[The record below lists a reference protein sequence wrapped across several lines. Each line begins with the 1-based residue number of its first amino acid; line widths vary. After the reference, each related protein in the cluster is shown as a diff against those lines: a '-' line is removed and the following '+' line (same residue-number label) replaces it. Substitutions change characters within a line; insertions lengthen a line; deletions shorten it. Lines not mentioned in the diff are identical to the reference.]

1 MHHDLD
7 KLLDGLAHQGE
18 RVFALQSAL
27 TACKALG
34 PDNGGAGEQEKT
46 RLISGWLKACGVTDL
61 LRVDAPD
68 PRVPGGLRPNLIA
81 RLPGA
86 SARTLWLFGHTD
98 VVPPGDSAAWRSD
111 PWQVRREGD
120 MLYGRGVEDNQQAL
134 VSMLVLAEE
143 LQRLAVTPELT
154 LGLVFMADEET
165 GNRYGMEYLL
175 AQAAGLF
182 GPQDLYIV
190 PDAGTRRGDAIEVA
204 EKCTLWLKVRVTGTQ
219 CHASMPHKGRN
230 AFLAGAEMVREIDAL
245 HEAFPETNP
254 LFTPPC
260 STFVPSKHEPNV
272 PAVNIV
278 PGSDIF
284 FVDCR
289 LVPGVDPQ
297 DALAAARARA
307 AEVARRHAVTIEV
320 EEERCQPA
328 SATPPDSPVCPGSG
342 KPP

>member
-46 RLISGWLKACGVTDL
+46 RLISGWLKACGGDGSAARGRAGSARSRRT
-61 LRVDAPD
+61 APT
-68 PRVPGGLRPNLIA
+68 LIA

-143 LQRLAVTPELT
+143 LQRLAVTPSLP
-154 LGLVFMADEET
+154 LVLSSWPMKRRATATAWNTCWLRRPGFS
-165 GNRYGMEYLL
+165 
-175 AQAAGLF
+175 AAGS
-182 GPQDLYIV
+182 LY
-190 PDAGTRRGDAIEVA
+190 
-204 EKCTLWLKVRVTGTQ
+204 
-219 CHASMPHKGRN
+219 
-230 AFLAGAEMVREIDAL
+230 
-245 HEAFPETNP
+245 
-254 LFTPPC
+254 
-260 STFVPSKHEPNV
+260 
-272 PAVNIV
+272 
-278 PGSDIF
+278 
-284 FVDCR
+284 
-289 LVPGVDPQ
+289 
-297 DALAAARARA
+297 RA
-307 AEVARRHAVTIEV
+307 
-320 EEERCQPA
+320 
-328 SATPPDSPVCPGSG
+328 
-342 KPP
+342 